1 MTFRNLETPME
12 ILCVLFYFVDS
23 TKLHIETNLWHLGNT
38 RHTKLQARLNSSFDM
53 TLDYSKNLV
62 D

>member
-1 MTFRNLETPME
+1 ME